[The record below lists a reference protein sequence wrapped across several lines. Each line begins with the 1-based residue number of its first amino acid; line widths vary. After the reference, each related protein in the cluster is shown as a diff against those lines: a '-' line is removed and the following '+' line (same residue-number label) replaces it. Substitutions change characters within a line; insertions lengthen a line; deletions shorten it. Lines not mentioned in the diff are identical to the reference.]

1 MPGAYSTDLR
11 GRVLAAVE
19 AGGLPDAVAARFMVG
34 RATVYRWMATA
45 RDERRRAPRPARG
58 GPKPVIRD
66 RVKAALVHMVEES
79 NHLTL
84 TECRD
89 RLAEQTGVRV
99 HPCTVSRALRRLPW
113 T

>member
-1 MPGAYSTDLR
+1 
-11 GRVLAAVE
+11 
-19 AGGLPDAVAARFMVG
+19 
-34 RATVYRWMATA
+34 
-45 RDERRRAPRPARG
+45 
-58 GPKPVIRD
+58 
-66 RVKAALVHMVEES
+66 VKAALVHMVEES

-89 RLAEQTGVRV
+89 RLAEETGVRV